1 MEREVAYIFSYTR
14 MYIIHTSF
22 SRHFLQLKKM
32 NHYSLWG
39 WGPRGGGEIGPMYI
53 CKVHLVQYGLYCSNK
68 LKPEYFKRLLVIEK
82 KARSGVLF

>member
-1 MEREVAYIFSYTR
+1 MGMGAP
-14 MYIIHTSF
+14 
-22 SRHFLQLKKM
+22 
-32 NHYSLWG
+32 G
-39 WGPRGGGEIGPMYI
+39 GGGEIGPMYI